1 MTEQTLPPDSNEVP
15 AEIDRWNWGAFLL
28 NWIWGIG
35 NNTFIALLV
44 FVPLLGLV
52 MPFVLGAKGSRWA
65 WRNGRWESIDH
76 FKRVQRAWAKWA
88 VIIYCGVIVLFGATF
103 GGTFYLLK
111 NSEAYKLAVARLEAS
126 AEVTTALGT
135 PITTGFPS
143 GKISTNGSNGVA
155 ALSFSVSGPKGLGR
169 AFLEATKTNG
179 TWSLGSLKLKIDGQD
194 QPIDLLHPTRAEI
207 DGYRRLASLAVRD
220 LRIGWMSN
228 SNIRIP
234 SQQSLCEC

>member
-1 MTEQTLPPDSNEVP
+1 MTEQTLPLDSKEVP

-65 WRNGRWESIDH
+65 WRNRHWESIDH

-88 VIIYCGVIVLFGATF
+88 VIIYCGVIVLFGAIF

-111 NSEAYKLAVARLEAS
+111 HSEAYGLAVSKLEAS
-126 AEVTTALGT
+126 AEVATLLGT
-135 PITTGFPS
+135 PIMTGFPS
-143 GKISTNGSNGVA
+143 GKISTNGANGAA
-155 ALSFSVSGPKGLGR
+155 ALSFAVSGPKGAGR
-169 AFLEATKTNG
+169 AFAEATKTNG
-179 TWSLGSLKLKIDGQD
+179 RWSLVSLKLKIDGQD
-194 QPIDLLHPTRAEI
+194 RLIDLLHPTRAEI
-207 DGYRRLASLAVRD
+207 DGYRKLASFGGAVPLHQMD
-220 LRIGWMSN
+220 GM
-228 SNIRIP
+228 
-234 SQQSLCEC
+234 